1 MNKYYSV
8 KEVDGYAWY
17 EDTQGS
23 SFPLMQWRNALRSI
37 SKWFDGTTLNP
48 YYDPN
53 DASRGPEY
61 LPNIFGGATGNTI
74 ADIIGIKFLTE
85 YGDRYFGKEAVY
97 YNYRT
102 RQWVTNEADVM
113 EDLLAW
119 INQVVNQYVMENRDR
134 IPRMIGSLYFKYNP
148 IENYNMIENG
158 DDHNKGGH
166 TVTKNGKRSLI
177 HGTTD
182 ASIGLIDVDAPL
194 DTFSASIDQNT
205 GKITITNFGASTSK
219 DVSSTSQGVGQTN
232 TRNGKLGTGTSI
244 SNGVATSSSGDGIEN
259 KTVHQTSTEDSD
271 TFRNEYQ
278 DQAIGDVLNDS
289 NASSVTKNEYIAT
302 AKIRSG
308 SPEGSY
314 TDTEEY
320 DATNPMSEH
329 FLYDTPDGEY
339 TEHQL
344 SRSGNIGVTT
354 SQQMIESE
362 RALNELNIY
371 NLVFEELSKRLF
383 LAVLK

>member
-1 MNKYYSV
+1 MNKYFSV
-8 KEVDGYAWY
+8 KEVDGYAFY
-17 EDTQGS
+17 EDSQGS
-23 SFPLMQWRNALRSI
+23 SIPLTQWRTALTSI

-48 YYDPN
+48 YYSPTDP
-53 DASRGPEY
+53 SRGPQY
-61 LPNIFGGATGNTI
+61 LPNIFGTATGNTI
-74 ADIIGIKFLTE
+74 ADTVGTKFLNE

-102 RQWVTNEADVM
+102 RTWVTDEDDIMN
-113 EDLLAW
+113 DLLTW
-119 INQVVNQYVMENRDR
+119 INQVVNQYVMENNER
-134 IPRMIGSLYFKYNP
+134 IPRMIASLYFKYNP

-158 DDHNKGGH
+158 DNHNKGGH
-166 TVTKNGKRSLI
+166 TVTKNGKRTLS
-177 HGTTD
+177 HGATD

-194 DTFSASIDQNT
+194 NTFTANIDQTT
-205 GKITITNFGASTSK
+205 GKITITNFEASTTK

-232 TRNGKLGTGTSI
+232 TRNGKIGTGTSI
-244 SNGVATSSSGDGIEN
+244 SGGVARSSSGDGIEN
-259 KTVHQTSTEDSD
+259 KTVHQTTTEESD

-278 DQAIGDVLNDS
+278 DQNIGDVLNDS
-289 NASSVTKNEYIAT
+289 NASSVRTDQYIAT

-329 FLYDTPDGEY
+329 FVYDDPNGEY

-362 RALNELNIY
+362 RTLNEINIY

>member
-1 MNKYYSV
+1 MNKYFSV

-17 EDTQGS
+17 EDTNGN
-23 SFPLMQWRNALRSI
+23 SFPLAQWRNALSMI
-37 SKWFDGTTLNP
+37 TKWFDGTTRNP
-48 YYDPN
+48 YYIATDP
-53 DASRGPEY
+53 SRGPEY
-61 LPNIFGGATGNTI
+61 LPNLFGSATGDTV
-74 ADIIGIKFLTE
+74 ADIVGNKFLNE
-85 YGDRYFGKEAVY
+85 YGDRYFYKEAVY

-102 RQWVTNEADVM
+102 RQWVTDEDDVM

-119 INQVVNQYVMENRDR
+119 INQVISQYVMENRDR

-166 TVTKNGKRSLI
+166 TVTKNGKRTLN

-205 GKITITNFGASTSK
+205 GKITITNFKASTSK
-219 DVSSTSQGVGQTN
+219 DINSTSQGVGQT
-232 TRNGKLGTGTSI
+232 TTSNGKVGAGTSI
-244 SNGVATSSSGDGIEN
+244 SNGVATSERGNGDEN
-259 KTVHQTSTEDSD
+259 KRVHQTSTEDSD

-278 DQAIGDVLNDS
+278 DQAFGDVLNDS
-289 NASSVTKNEYIAT
+289 NSSAVTKNEYIAT

-329 FLYDTPDGEY
+329 FLYDESDGEY

-383 LAVLK
+383 LSVLK